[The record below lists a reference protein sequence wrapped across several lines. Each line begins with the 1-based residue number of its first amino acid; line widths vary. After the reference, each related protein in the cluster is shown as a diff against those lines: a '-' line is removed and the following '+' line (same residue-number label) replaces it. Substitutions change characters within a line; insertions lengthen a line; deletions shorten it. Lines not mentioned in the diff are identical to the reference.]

1 MLSNFF
7 NFLKA
12 LLALMACALYG
23 IGAKALLFEALHL
36 PFLLAATITL
46 IPVMALGV
54 ILYLRAK

>member
-1 MLSNFF
+1 MLSNFL

-12 LLALMACALYG
+12 LLALLLLALYG
-23 IGAKALLFEALHL
+23 LGARALLFEALGL

-46 IPVMALGV
+46 VPVMALGV